1 MKYHDINK
9 TENSNSKRIETMQGK
24 ETSPPPN
31 SIYMLR
37 DKRED
42 VASEN
47 QGQTA
52 LKNNKLRNKKYLRK
66 KKRER
71 GKLKLPRE
79 LECKFR

>member
-1 MKYHDINK
+1 
-9 TENSNSKRIETMQGK
+9 
-24 ETSPPPN
+24 
-31 SIYMLR
+31 MLR

-66 KKRER
+66 KKER
-71 GKLKLPRE
+71 KRKNE
-79 LECKFR
+79 TT

>member
-1 MKYHDINK
+1 
-9 TENSNSKRIETMQGK
+9 
-24 ETSPPPN
+24 
-31 SIYMLR
+31 MLR

-66 KKRER
+66 KKRE
-71 GKLKLPRE
+71 KEEK
-79 LECKFR
+79 